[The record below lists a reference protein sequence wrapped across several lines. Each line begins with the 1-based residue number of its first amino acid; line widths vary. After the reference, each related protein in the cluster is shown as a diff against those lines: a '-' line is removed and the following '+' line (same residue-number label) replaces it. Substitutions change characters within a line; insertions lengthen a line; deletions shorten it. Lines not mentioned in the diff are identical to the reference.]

1 MHEKQGFQFE
11 TKTLAKAG
19 LVYLSQGGSKSVVG
33 AVEACSELGADT
45 LRQLG
50 STQALYGILGH
61 ISLPLWC
68 DGRRVHKRYPLD
80 DLHRGGEKAGES
92 ICDLLFC

>member
-1 MHEKQGFQFE
+1 MHEKQRFQFE
-11 TKTLAKAG
+11 

-80 DLHRGGEKAGES
+80 DLHWGGEKAGEREH
-92 ICDLLFC
+92 L